1 MFDVAGEIAL
11 MIINDPVRHDFA
23 DICYQFD
30 ISHDELMAKADK
42 ICEDLMTFYAYAD
55 VQRYSRKDGDGNVI
69 DTGYYF
75 RVITELP
82 SLYVYTHKR
91 SQTIGVVQAFSL
103 EDAKRKIREKS
114 NLTEEPDEI
123 VEVDGDL
130 YEESV

>member
-1 MFDVAGEIAL
+1 MFDVVGAIGQ
-11 MIINDPVRHDFA
+11 MIQDDPVQNGFDH
-23 DICYQFD
+23 ICRKFN
-30 ISHDELMAKADK
+30 ITHEELMEKADE
-42 ICEDLMTFYAYAD
+42 ICEDLMDFYAYAD
-55 VQRYSRKDGDGNVI
+55 VASYTCIDREGNEKGR
-69 DTGYYF
+69 GYYF

-82 SLYVYTHKR
+82 SLYAYTHKR
-91 SQTIGVVQAFSL
+91 THTIGVVQAFSL

>member
-1 MFDVAGEIAL
+1 MFDVVGAITQ
-11 MIINDPVRHDFA
+11 MIQDDPMKNDFA

-30 ISHDELMAKADK
+30 ISHDELMEKADE
-42 ICEDLMTFYAYAD
+42 ICECLMGYYAYAD
-55 VQRYSRKDGDGNVI
+55 VQHYNWKDDDGNVI

-75 RVITELP
+75 RVVTELP
-82 SLYVYTHKR
+82 SLYVYTHKG
-91 SQTIGVVQAFSL
+91 SQTVGVVQAFSL